1 MSNITCAT
9 SGSVLTIA
17 FDRPEKM
24 NALTRDMYA
33 DLARA
38 LNDAAGD
45 FAIRAVILTS
55 TGDHFTAG
63 NDIRDFM
70 EHPPTTEDST
80 VAAFLGAILE
90 FPKPLVAAVKGN
102 AVGVG
107 TTMLLHCD
115 VVVADPGAHFSMPF
129 VSLGLV
135 PEAGSSLLFPAL
147 VGYQRAAKIFMTGE
161 TFSAESGLAVG
172 KAVALTKP
180 AQLQAAEIKYQVDL
194 SGDEYIGVVTDETFS
209 AESAKEMGLVA
220 EISADPIVEAMK
232 IATQIAAQPPTAII
246 NTKALIKA
254 SKHDAVAAVMKAE
267 FELFSLA
274 LTSEEAMEAFM
285 NFMAK
290 KAADKEKG
298 GK

>member
-1 MSNITCAT
+1 MSNITT
-9 SGSVLTIA
+9 TRLDGVLTISLN
-17 FDRPEKM
+17 RPEKM
-24 NALTRDMYA
+24 NALTREMYA
-33 DLARA
+33 DLARS

-45 FAIRAVILTS
+45 FAVRAVILAS
-55 TGDHFTAG
+55 EGDHFTAG
-63 NDIRDFM
+63 NDIKDFL
-70 EHPPTTEDST
+70 ELPPTSEDST
-80 VAAFLGAILE
+80 VKLFLDAILE
-90 FPKPLVAAVKGN
+90 FPKPLLAAVRGN
-102 AVGVG
+102 AIGVG

-115 VVVADPGAHFSMPF
+115 VVVADPHTSFSMPF

-161 TFSAESGLAVG
+161 SFSAEA
-172 KAVALTKP
+172 
-180 AQLQAAEIKYQVDL
+180 AQ
-194 SGDEYIGVVTDETFS
+194 
-209 AESAKEMGLVA
+209 EMGLVA
-220 EISADPIVEAMK
+220 EVSKDAYATALK
-232 IATQIAAQPPTAII
+232 IAQQIAAQPPTAII

-267 FELFSLA
+267 FELFAMA
-274 LTSEEAMEAFM
+274 LTSDEAMEAFM

>member
-1 MSNITCAT
+1 
-9 SGSVLTIA
+9 
-17 FDRPEKM
+17 
-24 NALTRDMYA
+24 MYA

-45 FAIRAVILTS
+45 FGVRTVILTS
-55 TGDHFTAG
+55 AGDHFTAG
-63 NDIRDFM
+63 NDIKDFL
-70 EHPPTTEDST
+70 ELPPTSEDST
-80 VAAFLGAILE
+80 VKLFLDAILE
-90 FPKPLVAAVKGN
+90 FPKPLLAAVKGN
-102 AVGVG
+102 AIGVG

-115 VVVADPGAHFSMPF
+115 VVVADPLTSFSMPF

-161 TFSAESGLAVG
+161 S
-172 KAVALTKP
+172 
-180 AQLQAAEIKYQVDL
+180 
-194 SGDEYIGVVTDETFS
+194 FS

-220 EISADPIVEAMK
+220 EISDDSYATALT
-232 IATQIAAQPPTAII
+232 IAKQIAAQPPTAVI

-267 FELFSLA
+267 FELFAMA
-274 LTSEEAMEAFM
+274 LTSDEAMEAFM

>member
-1 MSNITCAT
+1 MSNITT
-9 SGSVLTIA
+9 SRIDGVLTLSL
-17 FDRPEKM
+17 DRPEKM
-24 NALTRDMYA
+24 NALTREMYA

-38 LNDAAGD
+38 LNEAAGD
-45 FAIRAVILTS
+45 FGVRAVILTS
-55 TGDHFTAG
+55 AGDHFTAG
-63 NDIRDFM
+63 NDIKDFM
-70 EHPPTTEDST
+70 DHPPTSQDST

-90 FPKPLVAAVKGN
+90 FPKPLLAAVKGN
-102 AVGVG
+102 AIGVG

-115 VVVADPGAHFSMPF
+115 VVVAHPNTSFSMPF

-161 TFSAESGLAVG
+161 SFSAEA
-172 KAVALTKP
+172 
-180 AQLQAAEIKYQVDL
+180 AQ
-194 SGDEYIGVVTDETFS
+194 
-209 AESAKEMGLVA
+209 EMGLVA
-220 EISADPIVEAMK
+220 EISSECYATAMK

-267 FELFSLA
+267 FELFAMA
-274 LTSEEAMEAFM
+274 LTSDEAMEAFL

-290 KAADKEKG
+290 KAADKEMG